1 MLDYLAMTPCG
12 ERFMRTGLLGFAL
25 ALTPASAAVV
35 LPATFDSFSCSSSS
49 PSACSD
55 SHGGQPGSFSGIQLP
70 IFGSTGLQGAEL
82 FSVSPVMS
90 YVVGGSGGN
99 ILTDIDMF
107 IYGPVGGAGMISE
120 GTAIPL
126 AWDFGLQLT
135 SPGNTATLD
144 SWGLEYQIDRDSL
157 CSAACRSR
165 C

>member
-1 MLDYLAMTPCG
+1 
-12 ERFMRTGLLGFAL
+12 
-25 ALTPASAAVV
+25 
-35 LPATFDSFSCSSSS
+35 
-49 PSACSD
+49 
-55 SHGGQPGSFSGIQLP
+55 
-70 IFGSTGLQGAEL
+70 
-82 FSVSPVMS
+82 MS